1 MKRWLYPTGVERD
14 YLAALRRDAV
24 RPLEQAVRDVLL
36 PALPGILQALRQDA
50 DPRDIPQTTGWFEQ
64 LRQALI
70 GTLLAAEAA
79 PQTLVALVR
88 RYATRVEEFNRR
100 EFDGVLRSV
109 YGADTPPAAIRAALQ
124 ASQSGSSIEQAFR
137 RTLEQ
142 SGLDRG
148 EIDRLAARAFPA
160 NGEINRT
167 AFRESMRRALGVDV
181 ITGDAALQT
190 SMRVWEAENIA
201 LIKSI
206 PEQAVSRLQ
215 GQVTEAVRR
224 GQTVADLRKLIVEEF
239 GVTDRRA
246 QLIARDQI
254 GKLNGQLTQT
264 RQQDIGIDEYKWRGI
279 LDARE
284 RPEHVAREGQTY
296 AWGKPPSDGHPGQPI
311 RCFPGSTPVSF
322 ANGYDKLW
330 RHQYDGPLASI
341 VTADGVLLEST
352 PNHPILTLRGWVAL
366 GELNE
371 GDDVLQAV
379 THPGLVQKVHVEN
392 THASFEEV
400 FDFGRL
406 FASSLGAPAGDF
418 DFHGEIPQHDVDVVD
433 AARTMAPD
441 LVPGRYK
448 RLSELTFT
456 RSDVDL
462 SQALLNLAA
471 AHKLTPIGYGAPV
484 LPECVVRLG
493 GERLALLMA
502 QLRHANQVGVS
513 AGSDGQIGSPHDPAD
528 DMPGDLMI
536 LRQLQNARAIRIGE
550 HDGGLVQ
557 IGASVMCW
565 AGLSG
570 ERVDATQAEMLAQVV
585 GIAGKQDAYFFE
597 RSPFAYQPLRVIEKG
612 WREYSG
618 AVFNAGTAG
627 GWYMVGHNAIVSHNC
642 RCTAEP
648 VLPSW
653 AELERRVTGVAPPV
667 GVYA

>member
-14 YLAALRRDAV
+14 YLAALRREAV

-100 EFDGVLRSV
+100 EFDGALRSV

-215 GQVTEAVRR
+215 GQITEAVRR
-224 GQTVADLRKLIVEEF
+224 GTPLADLRKLIVEEF

-254 GKLNGQLTQT
+254 GKLNSDITQY
-264 RQQDIGIDEYKWRGI
+264 RQTDIGVDEYTWRGI

-284 RPEHVAREGQTY
+284 RPEHVAREGKVY
-296 AWGKPPSDGHPGQPI
+296 SWSKPPAGGDHPGREI
-311 RCFPGSTPVSF
+311 R
-322 ANGYDKLW
+322 
-330 RHQYDGPLASI
+330 
-341 VTADGVLLEST
+341 
-352 PNHPILTLRGWVAL
+352 
-366 GELNE
+366 
-371 GDDVLQAV
+371 
-379 THPGLVQKVHVEN
+379 
-392 THASFEEV
+392 
-400 FDFGRL
+400 
-406 FASSLGAPAGDF
+406 
-418 DFHGEIPQHDVDVVD
+418 
-433 AARTMAPD
+433 
-441 LVPGRYK
+441 
-448 RLSELTFT
+448 
-456 RSDVDL
+456 
-462 SQALLNLAA
+462 
-471 AHKLTPIGYGAPV
+471 
-484 LPECVVRLG
+484 
-493 GERLALLMA
+493 
-502 QLRHANQVGVS
+502 
-513 AGSDGQIGSPHDPAD
+513 
-528 DMPGDLMI
+528 
-536 LRQLQNARAIRIGE
+536 
-550 HDGGLVQ
+550 
-557 IGASVMCW
+557 
-565 AGLSG
+565 
-570 ERVDATQAEMLAQVV
+570 
-585 GIAGKQDAYFFE
+585 
-597 RSPFAYQPLRVIEKG
+597 
-612 WREYSG
+612 
-618 AVFNAGTAG
+618 
-627 GWYMVGHNAIVSHNC
+627 C
-642 RCTAEP
+642 RCTADP

-653 AELERRVTGVAPPV
+653 SELERRITGVAPPV
-667 GVYA
+667 GTYV

>member
-70 GTLLAAEAA
+70 GTLAAAEAA
-79 PQTLVALVR
+79 PATLTALVR

-148 EIDRLAARAFPA
+148 EIDRLASRAFPA

-215 GQVTEAVRR
+215 GQITEAVRR
-224 GQTVADLRKLIVEEF
+224 GQSLASLTSQIKEEF

-246 QLIARDQI
+246 KLIARDQI
-254 GKLNGQLTQT
+254 GKLNGQITQY
-264 RQQDIGIDEYKWRGI
+264 RQQDIGVDSYKWRGI
-279 LDARE
+279 LDQRE
-284 RPEHVAREGQTY
+284 RQEHVLREGKVY
-296 AWGKPPSDGHPGQPI
+296 AWDKPPDDGHPGE
-311 RCFPGSTPVSF
+311 PV
-322 ANGYDKLW
+322 
-330 RHQYDGPLASI
+330 R
-341 VTADGVLLEST
+341 
-352 PNHPILTLRGWVAL
+352 
-366 GELNE
+366 
-371 GDDVLQAV
+371 
-379 THPGLVQKVHVEN
+379 
-392 THASFEEV
+392 
-400 FDFGRL
+400 
-406 FASSLGAPAGDF
+406 
-418 DFHGEIPQHDVDVVD
+418 
-433 AARTMAPD
+433 
-441 LVPGRYK
+441 
-448 RLSELTFT
+448 
-456 RSDVDL
+456 
-462 SQALLNLAA
+462 
-471 AHKLTPIGYGAPV
+471 
-484 LPECVVRLG
+484 
-493 GERLALLMA
+493 
-502 QLRHANQVGVS
+502 
-513 AGSDGQIGSPHDPAD
+513 
-528 DMPGDLMI
+528 
-536 LRQLQNARAIRIGE
+536 
-550 HDGGLVQ
+550 
-557 IGASVMCW
+557 
-565 AGLSG
+565 
-570 ERVDATQAEMLAQVV
+570 
-585 GIAGKQDAYFFE
+585 
-597 RSPFAYQPLRVIEKG
+597 
-612 WREYSG
+612 
-618 AVFNAGTAG
+618 
-627 GWYMVGHNAIVSHNC
+627 C

-653 AELERRVTGVAPPV
+653 AELEERVTGEKPPEGTYTPTPDNPDRPVPPEAGANTRRRRAPAPAAPQQTAPPAPVAPRPVPRATPPEPVRALQTAVPNKPITQITAPASAVPTVPARPSGVTASLKKPLTADEQSYVDYYKGDGFKKMNETLRNPGAFSAGELDAAKKMQTRVDDAIGKSAFDTNGRLYRGIRSREVFDNAEAMVGGRLPIKTPQSTATSEGSALSWSGLLRTADGKTFSGSPGESLIMRVNVKAGQRGLNMERMAQGNTGENEILLPSGGAYRVTGVEAIKDANGRTIGKYLDV
-667 GVYA
+667 DLE